1 MKKNRFFTGVMCTLA
16 VVALSACGQEAQE
29 QLQYVSLSQA
39 GCTFFGTDNEPL
51 AVTVET
57 SPAQWAAEAS
67 ASWVKAEPG
76 EDGTTLVLSVEDNDG
91 DAERKAAV
99 TVTAGQAVQEIGI
112 RQLAADGAF
121 ARFRKL
127 DTFSMGAAMSPSGR
141 YAGGFVISIA
151 PDGKIALSIKQTQPA
166 PERAPRAP
174 RSPRPQGQ
182 QGSNGGVRPAG
193 GRPPRREA
201 APRVWQPKP
210 SQPQGDLSFED
221 MMARYKTQSEEKIAD
236 LKRVTENHRGGYS
249 RRRG

>member
-1 MKKNRFFTGVMCTLA
+1 MEGKVIGIKPFGAF
-16 VVALSACGQEAQE
+16 VALPESKTGLVHISEVS
-29 QLQYVSLSQA
+29 YVK
-39 GCTFFGTDNEPL
+39 
-51 AVTVET
+51 
-57 SPAQWAAEAS
+57 
-67 ASWVKAEPG
+67 VK
-76 EDGTTLVLSVEDNDG
+76 
-91 DAERKAAV
+91 
-99 TVTAGQAVQEIGI
+99 
-112 RQLAADGAF
+112 
-121 ARFRKL
+121 
-127 DTFSMGAAMSPSGR
+127 
-141 YAGGFVISIA
+141 VISIA

-174 RSPRPQGQ
+174 RSPRPQRQ
-182 QGSNGGVRPAG
+182 QGSNGGARPAG